1 MLWALGRST
10 IPSAWTQA
18 GFLLLQLG
26 RPKRGSMLHT
36 HKKADLQKVQLEYF
50 KKKEK
55 ENSARVYSYIT
66 FQPELVSNTLLLA
79 I

>member
-1 MLWALGRST
+1 
-10 IPSAWTQA
+10 
-18 GFLLLQLG
+18 
-26 RPKRGSMLHT
+26 MLHT

-50 KKKEK
+50 KNKEK